1 MKTSYLYLY
10 IIAGFVLLG
19 ISIYDIW
26 LDYPAMHL
34 SSFYDLIPAAV
45 LFYIANKA
53 YREKKD
59 KELM

>member
-10 IIAGFVLLG
+10 IAAGFVLLG

-26 LDYPAMHL
+26 RDYPAMHF
-34 SSFYDLIPAAV
+34 SSFYDLIPAAM

>member
-10 IIAGFVLLG
+10 IAAGLLLLG
-19 ISIYDIW
+19 ISIYDIC

-34 SSFYDLIPAAV
+34 SSFYDLVPAAI

-53 YREKKD
+53 YKEKKD

>member
-10 IIAGFVLLG
+10 IAAGFVLLG
-19 ISIYDIW
+19 ISIYDIIR
-26 LDYPAMHL
+26 DYPVMHA
-34 SSFYDLIPAAV
+34 SSFYDLVPAAV

-53 YREKKD
+53 YREKRD

>member
-10 IIAGFVLLG
+10 IIAAFVLLG
-19 ISIYDIW
+19 ISIYNIW
-26 LDYPAMHL
+26 QDYPVMHM
-34 SSFYDLIPAAV
+34 SSFYNLVPAAV

-59 KELM
+59 EELM

>member
-34 SSFYDLIPAAV
+34 SSFYDLVPAAV

-59 KELM
+59 RELM